1 MADEQRET
9 QGIEKKA
16 NDGKEHDSK
25 CPEALKNLKIF
36 QKKLKKG
43 VDKGGEIW
51 YSLQARSRGGAGR
64 GPVRERP
71 NLENDTE
78 EKRARRKTAK
88 IPKSFAGKRK
98 RPRGSGSGT
107 VKD

>member
-1 MADEQRET
+1 MADWQRET

-16 NDGKEHDSK
+16 NDGKERGGK
-25 CPEALKNLKIF
+25 CPEALKNLKFF

-51 YSLQARSRGGAGR
+51 YSLQARSRGGAER
-64 GPVRERP
+64 GPAGEQP

-88 IPKSFAGKRK
+88 IPKSFAEE
-98 RPRGSGSGT
+98 RGDREGAEARQ
-107 VKD
+107 